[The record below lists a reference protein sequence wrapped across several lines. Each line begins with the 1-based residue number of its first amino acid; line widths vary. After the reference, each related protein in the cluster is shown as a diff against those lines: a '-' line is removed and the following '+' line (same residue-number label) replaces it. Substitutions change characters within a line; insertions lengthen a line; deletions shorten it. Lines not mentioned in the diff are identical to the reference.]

1 MRMLRKLFLMS
12 VVLLPF
18 AMVIGCGGEG
28 DVATGGDTPEEG
40 NSATDEMSDEEV
52 ADFEE
57 GEEGGSI
64 GAGAAPVDPNEQ

>member
-1 MRMLRKLFLMS
+1 MRILRKLFLMS

-18 AMVIGCGGEG
+18 AMVIGCGEG

-40 NSATDEMSDEEV
+40 NSATDDMSDEEV
-52 ADFEE
+52 TDFEE

-64 GAGAAPVDPNEQ
+64 GGGGAAAADPNEQ